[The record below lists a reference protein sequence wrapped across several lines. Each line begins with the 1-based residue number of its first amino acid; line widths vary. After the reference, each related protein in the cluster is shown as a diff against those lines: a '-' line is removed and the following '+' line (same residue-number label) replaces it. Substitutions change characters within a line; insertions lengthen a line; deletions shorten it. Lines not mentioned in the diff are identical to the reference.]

1 MSDVAA
7 QFFSPWDPPPP
18 FAVPPADAKRA
29 DVLHKLAEYA
39 VKNGATFVELI
50 KDKQKPNPEYQFL
63 FGGQDSEYYR
73 WVLYCRCHN
82 LPSDHPIPTP
92 TAPQSQL
99 LPHHSTHVP
108 TQDVEGLLQQT
119 LATCTPEVRD
129 GFLQVLA
136 ALSGSK
142 ASLSPVN
149 SVHDLP
155 ATRQLSRQGTMP
167 PCTTHVVACTGIN
180 QAKPAMVHG
189 MPALCTRHGS
199 SSRTACAQPARL

>member
-7 QFFSPWDPPPP
+7 QFFSPWDLAPP
-18 FAVPPADAKRA
+18 FAGPPADAKRA

-50 KDKQKPNPEYQFL
+50 KDKQKANPEYQFL

-82 LPSDHPIPTP
+82 LPSDQPLPAP
-92 TAPQSQL
+92 SPPQSQS
-99 LPHHSTHVP
+99 LPQHSTHVQ

-119 LATCTPEVRD
+119 LATCTPEVKD

-142 ASLSPVN
+142 ASLSPAN

-155 ATRQLSRQGTMP
+155 TTRQISRQGIMP
-167 PCTTHVVACTGIN
+167 PCITHVVVRTGVN
-180 QAKPAMVHG
+180 
-189 MPALCTRHGS
+189 
-199 SSRTACAQPARL
+199 

>member
-18 FAVPPADAKRA
+18 FASPPTDAKRA

-50 KDKQKPNPEYQFL
+50 KDKQKDNPEYQFL
-63 FGGQDSEYYR
+63 FGGQDSDYYR

-82 LPSDHPIPTP
+82 LPSDQPPQ
-92 TAPQSQL
+92 PQS
-99 LPHHSTHVP
+99 LPLQNAHVQ
-108 TQDVEGLLQQT
+108 TQDVEVALQQT

-142 ASLSPVN
+142 ASILHAILVKEPTS
-149 SVHDLP
+149 L
-155 ATRQLSRQGTMP
+155 QLSVCCIESVWHNTY
-167 PCTTHVVACTGIN
+167 
-180 QAKPAMVHG
+180 
-189 MPALCTRHGS
+189 
-199 SSRTACAQPARL
+199 

>member
-7 QFFSPWDPPPP
+7 QFFSPWDPAPP
-18 FAVPPADAKRA
+18 FASSPADAKRA

-50 KDKQKPNPEYQFL
+50 KDKQKDNPEYQFL
-63 FGGQDSEYYR
+63 FGGDDSDYYR

-82 LPSDHPIPTP
+82 LPSDQPLS
-92 TAPQSQL
+92 APQPPQPQS
-99 LPHHSTHVP
+99 LPHQSAQVQ
-108 TQDVEGLLQQT
+108 TQDVEVLLQQT

-142 ASLSPVN
+142 ASFSSCYISQGPV
-149 SVHDLP
+149 SIKVTYIVLYQSGMAH
-155 ATRQLSRQGTMP
+155 T
-167 PCTTHVVACTGIN
+167 VVCTGIN
-180 QAKPAMVHG
+180 QAKPAVVHG
-189 MPALCTRHGS
+189 MPSLCTRNGS
-199 SSRTACAQPARL
+199 SSSTACTQPARL

>member
-7 QFFSPWDPPPP
+7 QFFNPWDPAPP
-18 FAVPPADAKRA
+18 FASPPSDAKRA

-50 KDKQKPNPEYQFL
+50 KDKQKDNPEYQFL
-63 FGGQDSEYYR
+63 FGGQESEYYR

-82 LPSDHPIPTP
+82 LPSDQPLS
-92 TAPQSQL
+92 APQPPHPQS
-99 LPHHSTHVP
+99 LPLQNAQMQ
-108 TQDVEGLLQQT
+108 TQDVEVLLQQT

-142 ASLSPVN
+142 ASFFPAK
-149 SVHDLP
+149 SVKD
-155 ATRQLSRQGTMP
+155 LSRAYQGSLACP
-167 PCTTHVVACTGIN
+167 ISCQCGTTHFVVCTGIN
-180 QAKPAMVHG
+180 QAKPTVVHG
-189 MPALCTRHGS
+189 MPSLCIRNGS
-199 SSRTACAQPARL
+199 SSSTACA